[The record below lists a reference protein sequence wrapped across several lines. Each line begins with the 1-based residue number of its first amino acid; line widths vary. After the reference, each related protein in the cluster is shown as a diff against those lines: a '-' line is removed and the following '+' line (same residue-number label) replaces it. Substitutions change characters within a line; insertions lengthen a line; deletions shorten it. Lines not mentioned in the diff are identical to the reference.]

1 MKNKLEMELNETRYI
16 ELCLNINN
24 ANICATQM
32 SLQPNFKQDSPHENS
47 ARSPA
52 LHL

>member
-1 MKNKLEMELNETRYI
+1 MELNETPYI

-24 ANICATQM
+24 ANTCATQM
-32 SLQPNFKQDSPHENS
+32 SLQSNFKQDPPNENS
-47 ARSPA
+47 ANSPA